1 METGESIAEI
11 RGARCLHARDVPPSF
26 ARRRHVHAA
35 ARALAVFV
43 AVIAVVVVI
52 ADRWIEAFRA
62 EFDAEGNGRE
72 FKWDILF

>member
-1 METGESIAEI
+1 MQRFVVHVVSTQETSRHPSRVI
-11 RGARCLHARDVPPSF
+11 VTFTPPLAPF
-26 ARRRHVHAA
+26 V
-35 ARALAVFV
+35 AVFV
-43 AVIAVVVVI
+43 AVIAVIVII